1 MWMAALFRGGTPRS
15 LPILSFTRRCV
26 HAERVPRHRVTGA
39 PLRLH
44 ASLPQKSRFRL
55 LIASRDLVWTLYR
68 RNRVDFHAK
77 FTLPLSS
84 LCSFLFSSLSLSLI
98 FLLAIKGI
106 DEKLMDF
113 FLSLF
118 LRNLWKLLFFFFMR
132 EQKESLEFC
141 LYKFVFLYIRRSW
154 KRVTRLEIGEYIL
167 EVNDDRYSR
176 FTIRSE
182 REDNF

>member
-84 LCSFLFSSLSLSLI
+84 LCSFLFSSLSLSNLS
-98 FLLAIKGI
+98 ARDKRDRWKI
-106 DEKLMDF
+106 DEFFFNFVPTKLVEIII
-113 FLSLF
+113 
-118 LRNLWKLLFFFFMR
+118 FFFFLWESR
-132 EQKESLEFC
+132 KNLWNFVYANSYFCTSVEVEKEW
-141 LYKFVFLYIRRSW
+141 R
-154 KRVTRLEIGEYIL
+154 
-167 EVNDDRYSR
+167 D
-176 FTIRSE
+176 
-182 REDNF
+182 

>member
-84 LCSFLFSSLSLSLI
+84 LCSFLFSLSLSLI

-106 DEKLMDF
+106 DEKSTDF

-118 LRNLWKLLFFFFMR
+118 LRNLWKLLFFFFYERAERIFGILFMQIR
-132 EQKESLEFC
+132 I
-141 LYKFVFLYIRRSW
+141 FVHPSKLKKSDEIRDRWVYLTSKRRS
-154 KRVTRLEIGEYIL
+154 IF
-167 EVNDDRYSR
+167 S
-176 FTIRSE
+176 IRSE

>member
-84 LCSFLFSSLSLSLI
+84 LCSFLFSLSLSLI

-118 LRNLWKLLFFFFMR
+118 LRNLWKLLFFFFFMR

-141 LYKFVFLYIRRSW
+141 LCKFVFLYIRRSW
-154 KRVTRLEIGEYIL
+154 KRATRLEIGEYIS
-167 EVNDDRYSR
+167 YK
-176 FTIRSE
+176 
-182 REDNF
+182 